1 MMRAVI
7 AATASMIAVT
17 AVLAQSSVLEQ
28 RTALMKT
35 QSEAAWRGLKP
46 MVEGKAEYDQAK
58 VDAAFAKLKDTT
70 SRLMAVFPAD
80 QKGGVDPKANYF
92 ASDKVWDNR
101 ADFEAR
107 AAKFA
112 KDVDEFAPK
121 AKSLEALKAVYP
133 GLDKNCTGCHDVYRV
148 KKPS

>member
-1 MMRAVI
+1 MMRTLLAAAASTFAV
-7 AATASMIAVT
+7 SV
-17 AVLAQSSVLEQ
+17 VLAQSSVLEQ

-58 VDAAFAKLKDTT
+58 VDGAFAKLKDTT
-70 SRLMAVFPAD
+70 SKFLTVFPAD

-112 KDVDEFAPK
+112 KDVAEFAPK
-121 AKSLEALKAVYP
+121 AKSLEALKAIYP
-133 GLDKNCTGCHDVYRV
+133 DLDKNCTGCHEVYRV
-148 KKPS
+148 RKPS

>member
-1 MMRAVI
+1 MMRVLV
-7 AATASMIAVT
+7 AATASVFVVT
-17 AVLAQSSVLEQ
+17 AVLAQSSAIEQ
-28 RTALMKT
+28 RTALMKK

-46 MVEGKAEYDQAK
+46 MAEGKAEYDQAK
-58 VDAAFAKLKDTT
+58 VDEAFAKLKDTT
-70 SRLMAVFPAD
+70 SRFLTVFPAD
-80 QKGGVDPKANYF
+80 QKGGVDPKATYF

-112 KDVDEFAPK
+112 KDVAELAPK
-121 AKSLEALKAVYP
+121 ANSLDGLKAVYP
-133 GLDKNCTGCHDVYRV
+133 QLDKNCQGCHDVYRV